1 MYEIVSNEQIAP
13 RVHRIL
19 VRVPKIALKRRAGQF
34 VIVRVT
40 EQCERVPLT
49 IADSDPEQGTITLVV
64 QAVGRSTIIL
74 CQLQP
79 GESILDVVGPLGHPT
94 HIERLGHVVVVG
106 GGIGTAV
113 AMPIAAAMKAAGNRV
128 SAVIGGRTRELVI
141 LEDDLRRIAGDDG
154 DVVVCTDDGSYGR
167 KGLVTDALAE
177 MIAEP
182 GAVDL
187 VVAIGPVPMMEAVC
201 NLTRGPG
208 VPTVVSLNPIMIDGT
223 GMCGGCR
230 VTVGGQTRF
239 ACVDGPEFDGH
250 AVDFKELRNRLSAFR
265 DMEAQAR
272 EHAEEYCRLDEQVRR
287 MENGQ

>member
-19 VRVPKIALKRRAGQF
+19 VRAPKIAAKRRAGQF
-34 VIVRVT
+34 VIVRT
-40 EQCERVPLT
+40 DDQCERVPLT
-49 IADSDPEQGTITLVV
+49 IADSDPEQGTITLIV
-64 QAVGRSTIIL
+64 QSVGRSTMLL
-74 CQLQP
+74 CGLKP
-79 GESILDVVGPLGHPT
+79 GQSILDVVGPLGHPT
-94 HIERLGHVVVVG
+94 HIECVGHVVVVG

-141 LEDDLRRIAGDDG
+141 LEDDLRRIAGD
-154 DVVVCTDDGSYGR
+154 VVVCTDDGSYGR

-177 MIAEP
+177 MIADP
-182 GAVDL
+182 GAVNL

-201 NLTRGPG
+201 NLTRGPA

-230 VTVGGQTRF
+230 VTVGGRTKF

-250 AVDFKELRNRLSAFR
+250 AVDFKELRNRLAAFR

-272 EHAEEYCRLDEQVRR
+272 QEAEHSCRLDEQVRR
-287 MENGQ
+287 MEKQS